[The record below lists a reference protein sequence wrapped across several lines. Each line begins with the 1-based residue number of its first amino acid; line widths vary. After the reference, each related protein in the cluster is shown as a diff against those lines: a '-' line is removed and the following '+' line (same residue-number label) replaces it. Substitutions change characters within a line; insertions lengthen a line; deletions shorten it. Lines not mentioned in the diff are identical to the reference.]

1 MFFCLV
7 VWENNSMGI
16 KNHSNPIRLLGISN
30 IFWVCQRQVEPVASS
45 TNNSDIAMYSI
56 QFYKPYISAWCF
68 HTDFRWSPQNSS
80 DSLKPA
86 AIGLDRRGAQDGNMI
101 PLLSSW
107 CFYLL
112 GNALTISR
120 CCIAGSA
127 WWFCMF
133 TSWFGS
139 VRRMFAPQT
148 AIWVGKWWALDQW
161 YPILRPAKPFEEKNP
176 GSLRRFLKSFFD
188 RKWPPP

>member
-1 MFFCLV
+1 M
-7 VWENNSMGI
+7 
-16 KNHSNPIRLLGISN
+16 LG
-30 IFWVCQRQVEPVASS
+30 ASILIL
-45 TNNSDIAMYSI
+45 DD
-56 QFYKPYISAWCF
+56 PEG
-68 HTDFRWSPQNSS
+68 PQNSS

-107 CFYLL
+107 CFYLFE
-112 GNALTISR
+112 NALNQGWSRIVSHPIADTLLTISC

-148 AIWVGKWWALDQW
+148 AIWAGKWWALDQW

>member
-1 MFFCLV
+1 M
-7 VWENNSMGI
+7 WENNSKGI
-16 KNHSNPIRLLGISN
+16 KNDSNPIRLLGISN
-30 IFWVCQRQVEPVASS
+30 IFWVCQRQVDPVASS
-45 TNNSDIAMYSI
+45 TNNSDIAYNSI
-56 QFYKPYISAWCF
+56 SPISVLGASILIL
-68 HTDFRWSPQNSS
+68 DDPEGPQNSS

-127 WWFCMF
+127 W
-133 TSWFGS
+133 
-139 VRRMFAPQT
+139 
-148 AIWVGKWWALDQW
+148 
-161 YPILRPAKPFEEKNP
+161 
-176 GSLRRFLKSFFD
+176 
-188 RKWPPP
+188 